1 LCQAKF
7 RAHHEKRLEEI
18 SRRPP
23 GTGTLDNTPPYT
35 THLMHLKTRPK
46 KMAIL
51 ASRDAQVERANRDL
65 LRQMTRIFTTPS
77 ALLPVHDSADG
88 GSRGEGVGRC
98 LSINVLCRKRELE
111 RIAMEN
117 KTWVKHMEKVSPS
130 YNAAAW
136 ERDWLERKRIIE
148 RLRTVRYAREKAT
161 PEEFSR
167 RGVTQLRKQARVQQT
182 RGQAFEAGYSPAPR
196 LFGSARS
203 KNRGQSRRS
212 SNGCGRNVGPHR
224 NRQTTKRKCFSSSSR
239 SNRGKRTLH
248 RHGRDARGGMLHR
261 SGSERRARM
270 GSKHE
275 QQVLKRVA
283 SESSMVSSGD
293 IGWEEKTSCQRPPP
307 IEESNNGQ
315 DGDHLPISVSVQTAT
330 RGAEAKKT
338 GGSQEQNGK
347 MAAAAAVKSEGSG
360 VGDGDG
366 DGDDNGGGGS
376 QSDFSEFARGEG
388 EQEEQYSEFD
398 EEQQEERRDGK
409 EEQEQ
414 NEQYSEFGEGSSTRE
429 AVVQPAEAE
438 SHSSEV
444 EDVRQ
449 EQRLGDGLENE
460 GEKQETREGSAGE
473 AKGGLDKNDCSRGQ
487 TENPDGSTQIRC
499 SPELQ
504 LESAAVELEDR
515 LDQND
520 TSVVER
526 TSGVKKIEPERIE
539 SPEQQEQEQQQK
551 ELYVTQAQEGEVE
564 TRCDGGDGGRGSM
577 RAGDGSEL
585 SADDGYR
592 SESFDGDGCT
602 TDSGVSGP
610 VPEALSTTQEAGTSP
625 AGSVEPPN
633 MATAST
639 TPTDLPSAAT
649 PEGDTSDESCSSPP
663 PLGTSP
669 LLVEDRSQP
678 GGNPTLPPDPPQPQ
692 EDPPSLPVSPQPM
705 SVASSCLDI
714 SPETLRDP
722 PGLDEPPP
730 LPTSSS
736 SLSSPSSH
744 PQDSGGDNSSARIDV
759 VHLQRDIPLSNSNN
773 QCEPGA
779 HDHAGAAIPDTDTDA
794 GLVVM
799 ARGDNLPGTHSP
811 SDSSN
816 TADIEDSTPT
826 ILAGASRALASSEEC
841 ASADVAATEG
851 LSGDASTEEGVSSSG
866 VNGHG
871 IESPLCGTAVTPTA
885 ANKRCEESN
894 ELDGTGGWRMVPD
907 ALPSSSY
914 MEQVSLVESPK
925 TVMETTSQEASM
937 SDESTTTGPLA
948 QQGALQPTTVD
959 VLQGQDSPQ
968 RVGEDLFESN
978 EKFDPATTT
987 TVVSGKEED
996 SRYAAAGI
1004 NVEESDKANERFV
1017 RKDGSGTNEGE
1028 PEAVREP
1035 AAKAQEPSGN
1045 GTMDMDP
1052 IDDGVDSPEEA
1063 ATGVDAPAFRIAVP
1077 LTAVKE
1083 VHDYVFITDE
1093 AIASGAGLGENVSPT
1108 SCSADGA
1115 VHEASTGR
1123 ESTANEATDGP
1134 VSSGKTNQ
1142 HNVPDHSVSMGHDEP
1157 STVGGET
1164 AAASLDDDTALGP
1177 NENETGKPVETLE
1190 AVGGESEG
1198 HQAKSADGADGNS
1211 VYDEV
1216 FEEMSSSTEQAA
1228 EKVSSLDGGATTST
1242 VEIGS
1247 VVASLFFQGKEV
1259 PADASGGG
1267 DAGEP
1272 PLATTDRVGESP
1284 RLSQNDSRGG

>member
-1 LCQAKF
+1 MHRSRVGMDAQKPGLARELHKAKF

-35 THLMHLKTRPK
+35 THLMHLKMRPK

-136 ERDWLERKRIIE
+136 ERDWLERKRTIE

-167 RGVTQLRKQARVQQT
+167 RGVTQLRKQVQQT
-182 RGQAFEAGYSPAPR
+182 RGKAFEAGYSPAPR

-212 SNGCGRNVGPHR
+212 SNGGGRNVGPHR

-239 SNRGKRTLH
+239 SNRRKRTLH
-248 RHGRDARGGMLHR
+248 RHGRDARGGMLLR
-261 SGSERRARM
+261 SGSERRARV
-270 GSKHE
+270 GSTHE

-293 IGWEEKTSCQRPPP
+293 IEREEKTSCQCPPP
-307 IEESNNGQ
+307 LEDSNNGR
-315 DGDHLPISVSVQTAT
+315 DGDHLLISVSAHAAT
-330 RGAEAKKT
+330 RGAEAKKS
-338 GGSQEQNGK
+338 GGSQEQHGK
-347 MAAAAAVKSEGSG
+347 MAAAAAVKSEGGG

-366 DGDDNGGGGS
+366 DGDGNGGGGS
-376 QSDFSEFARGEG
+376 QSDYSEFAGGEG
-388 EQEEQYSEFD
+388 DQEEQYSEFD
-398 EEQQEERRDGK
+398 EQQQEERREEK

-414 NEQYSEFGEGSSTRE
+414 DEQYSEFGDGSSTRE
-429 AVVQPAEAE
+429 AVVQPAEAA

-449 EQRLGDGLENE
+449 EQRLGDELENE
-460 GEKQETREGSAGE
+460 GEKQDTREASAGE
-473 AKGGLDKNDCSRGQ
+473 AKAGLDKNDCSREQ
-487 TENPDGSTQIRC
+487 TEDPDGSTQTRC

-520 TSVVER
+520 TSVAQR

-539 SPEQQEQEQQQK
+539 SPEQQEQEQQQNG
-551 ELYVTQAQEGEVE
+551 LSVTQAQEGEVE
-564 TRCDGGDGGRGSM
+564 TKCDGSDGGRGSM
-577 RAGDGSEL
+577 RAGEGSGL
-585 SADDGYR
+585 SADNGYR
-592 SESFDGDGCT
+592 SESFDGDGYT

-610 VPEALSTTQEAGTSP
+610 VPEALSTTQKAGTSP

-639 TPTDLPSAAT
+639 APTDLPSAAT
-649 PEGDTSDESCSSPP
+649 PEGDNSDESCSSPP

-669 LLVEDRSQP
+669 LLVEDRSRP
-678 GGNPTLPPDPPQPQ
+678 GGNPALPLDPPQPQ

-705 SVASSCLDI
+705 SIASSCLDV
-714 SPETLRDP
+714 SPETLQNP

-730 LPTSSS
+730 LPASRS

-744 PQDSGGDNSSARIDV
+744 PEDSGGDNSSARIDV
-759 VHLQRDIPLSNSNN
+759 VHLQPNIPLSNSNN
-773 QCEPGA
+773 QFEPGA
-779 HDHAGAAIPDTDTDA
+779 HDYAGAAIPDADTDA
-794 GLVVM
+794 GLVVL
-799 ARGDNLPGTHSP
+799 ARGDNLPGTHSA

-816 TADIEDSTPT
+816 TANIEDSAPT
-826 ILAGASRALASSEEC
+826 ILAGASRTLASSEEC

-871 IESPLCGTAVTPTA
+871 IENPLCGTTVTPTA
-885 ANKRCEESN
+885 ANEHYEESN
-894 ELDGTGGWRMVPD
+894 KVDGTGGWRMVPD

-925 TVMETTSQEASM
+925 ATMGNTSQEASM
-937 SDESTTTGPLA
+937 NDDSTTTGPLA
-948 QQGALQPTTVD
+948 QQGALQPTTANG
-959 VLQGQDSPQ
+959 LQGQDSPQ

-978 EKFDPATTT
+978 EDLDPATMA
-987 TVVSGKEED
+987 TVVSGEEED
-996 SRYAAAGI
+996 SRCQAAGI
-1004 NVEESDKANERFV
+1004 NVEESDKANERSV
-1017 RKDGSGTNEGE
+1017 SEDGGGTNEGE

-1052 IDDGVDSPEEA
+1052 IDDGVDSPKEA

-1083 VHDYVFITDE
+1083 VQDYVFTTDE
-1093 AIASGAGLGENVSPT
+1093 AIESGARSGKNVSPT
-1108 SCSADGA
+1108 SYSADGA

-1123 ESTANEATDGP
+1123 ESAANEATDGP
-1134 VSSGKTNQ
+1134 VSSGRTNE
-1142 HNVPDHSVSMGHDEP
+1142 HDGPDHSVSVGHDEP

-1177 NENETGKPVETLE
+1177 NENETGKPVETPE

-1198 HQAKSADGADGNS
+1198 HQAISADGAYGNS

-1216 FEEMSSSTEQAA
+1216 FEEMSSSTERAA
-1228 EKVSSLDGGATTST
+1228 EAVSM
-1242 VEIGS
+1242 
-1247 VVASLFFQGKEV
+1247 
-1259 PADASGGG
+1259 SG
-1267 DAGEP
+1267 
-1272 PLATTDRVGESP
+1272 R
-1284 RLSQNDSRGG
+1284 RCNDEYCRDW